1 MYAATAPATMVPQ
14 NNTLFITAPFA
25 EHLLVL
31 ANFRMQ
37 NGVLGAAPCA
47 GMFDAAD
54 LGLPTSIYTVV
65 ADHAGMVEGPIAQ
78 LVRAADS

>member
-14 NNTLFITAPFA
+14 NNTLFISAPFA

-37 NGVLGAAPCA
+37 NGAWERHDAQECSRQMTSVANAA
-47 GMFDAAD
+47 FT
-54 LGLPTSIYTVV
+54 L
-65 ADHAGMVEGPIAQ
+65 
-78 LVRAADS
+78 